1 LSSKR
6 VLGVDV
12 GGTSIKGGFVDETG
26 APSTPLGPRAT
37 RAGDGEAAVVGRIVD
52 FVADLRRAAEPS
64 VGAIGIGVPGIV
76 DEGAGVAVHAVN
88 LPFRNVSLAR
98 RLEEAT
104 GLPVTLGHDVRRAAL
119 GEGVYGAAR
128 GYSDYLFVSVGTG
141 VGAAV
146 VLGGRAYSGAHL
158 AGGELG
164 HMVVAPGG
172 PKCACGRRGCIE
184 AVASARAVEAAYRSA
199 GGDPSV
205 NATDLPGRIA
215 ARDDRAR
222 AVWAEAMDA
231 LALGLTNYVTL
242 LDPQAIVVGGGL
254 AAAGPTL
261 VEGLTERVAAALLPF
276 QTMPV
281 IVLGELGRDAG
292 WRGAAAAA
300 WELVER

>member
-1 LSSKR
+1 LSSRR

-26 APSTPLGPRAT
+26 APSAPLAPRPTGA
-37 RAGDGEAAVVGRIVD
+37 AYGEAAVVGRIAG
-52 FVADLRRAAEPS
+52 FVADLRRAAEPG

-76 DEGAGVAVHAVN
+76 DESADVAVHAVN

-98 RLEEAT
+98 RLEEST
-104 GLPVTLGHDVRRAAL
+104 GLPVALGHDVRSAAR
-119 GEGVYGAAR
+119 GEAAYGAAR

-146 VLGGRAYSGAHL
+146 VLDGRAYSGAHH
-158 AGGELG
+158 AGGEFG

-172 PKCACGRRGCIE
+172 AQCGCGKRGCIE
-184 AVASARAVEAAYRSA
+184 AVASARSIEAAYRAA

-205 NATDLPGRIA
+205 PATDLPGRIA
-215 ARDDRAR
+215 AGDEGAR
-222 AVWAEAMDA
+222 AVWARALDA

-254 AAAGPTL
+254 ASAGATL
-261 VEGLTERVAAALLPF
+261 TDGLAERVESSLLPF

-281 IVLGELGRDAG
+281 IALGELGRDAG

-300 WELVER
+300 WELVGR